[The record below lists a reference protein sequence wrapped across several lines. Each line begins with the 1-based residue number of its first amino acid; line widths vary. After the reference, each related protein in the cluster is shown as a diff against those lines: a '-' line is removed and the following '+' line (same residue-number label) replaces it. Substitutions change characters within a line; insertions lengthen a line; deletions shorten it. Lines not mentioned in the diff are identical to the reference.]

1 MSSEQAAQ
9 ERLLNCAKKEFLE
22 KGYQKASLR
31 SICTKAHLTTGA
43 VYFLFKDKEG
53 LFSAL
58 VEPVYQM
65 LLQTLKEHFSE
76 DETEDFTTYIHTPGD
91 HDDFAEKLVHVLY
104 SHYDEVTLLLSK
116 SAGSKYENI
125 VDQMI
130 ELLEVN
136 FRAMAEQYAKT
147 VPGKKVSPFMTHW
160 LSHVSVLAFV
170 HLISHIEDEEK
181 ALKCIKPAMEHIIVG
196 WLQFGL
202 EDEK

>member
-1 MSSEQAAQ
+1 MGSEQAAQ
-9 ERLLNCAKKEFLE
+9 ERLLTFAKKEFLE

-31 SICTKAHLTTGA
+31 SICSQAHLTTGA

-53 LFSAL
+53 LFAAI

-65 LLQTLKEHFSE
+65 LLRTLHEHFSE
-76 DETEDFTTYIHTPGD
+76 DATEDFTTYIHTPGD

-104 SHYDEVTLLLSK
+104 SHYDVVTLLLSK

-125 VDQMI
+125 IDRII
-130 ELLEVN
+130 ELVEVN
-136 FRAMAEQYAKT
+136 FGAMAEKYAMT
-147 VPGKKVSPFMTHW
+147 IPGKQVNPFMTHW

-170 HLISHIEDEEK
+170 HLLSHVDDEGK
-181 ALKCIKPAMEHIIVG
+181 ALMYIKPVMEHIIVG
-196 WLQFGL
+196 WLQFAL